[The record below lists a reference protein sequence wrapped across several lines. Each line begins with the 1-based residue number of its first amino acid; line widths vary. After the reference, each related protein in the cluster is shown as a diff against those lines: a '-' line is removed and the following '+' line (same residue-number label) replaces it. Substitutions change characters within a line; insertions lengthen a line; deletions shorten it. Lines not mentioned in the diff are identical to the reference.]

1 MTYCLGDRVRIIS
14 NGKTGTICDINT
26 IDGKTLY
33 IVDCFG
39 ECESEEVKDCVIT
52 VTESEMQVLS

>member
-14 NGKTGTICDINT
+14 NGKTGTICDVST